1 MQQEPTLGGA
11 MTVAEFC
18 ATYNIG
24 RTFLYQQ
31 IKEGRLAARKAGT
44 RTLIER
50 SEAERWLRSLPVIKT
65 AVAA

>member
-1 MQQEPTLGGA
+1 MQQETTPGGA

-18 ATYNIG
+18 ASYNIG

-50 SEAERWLRSLPVIKT
+50 AEAERWLRSLPAMESQV
-65 AVAA
+65 VA